1 MVITRSEWALD
12 LGGAK
17 GSRTPDLLHAMQ
29 QGQRYGLGLDGV
41 YLDLQCTGVPASA
54 CQPVRVGCPL
64 GCPLVV
70 ALSVFEPFVV
80 GLRRGGT
87 DTLAE

>member
-1 MVITRSEWALD
+1 MPLIWVELRGVEP
-12 LGGAK
+12 
-17 GSRTPDLLHAMQ
+17 RTSQHAMQ
-29 QGQRYGLGLDGV
+29 CKQCSCLGFNRSDQ
-41 YLDLQCTGVPASA
+41 DLQCTGVSVSA
-54 CQPVRVGCPL
+54 CKPVRVGCPL